1 MSSKSDFIDGICYN
15 ISNKYPSLTNR
26 ELNRAIDNILKDNPI
41 NYNRKLLSLHTEYYF
56 LLQKECEKIIIKRKY
71 IQQLIRII
79 GKVMIL
85 YNKHNQTTCT
95 NTDPYGETPLFRL
108 LID

>member
-1 MSSKSDFIDGICYN
+1 MSHTISDFINGICYN
-15 ISNKYPSLTNR
+15 IRHKYPSLTNR
-26 ELNRAIDNILKDNPI
+26 ELNRAIDNILKETPI
-41 NYNRKLLSLHTEYYF
+41 NYKRNMLSLHTEYYF
-56 LLQKECEKIIIKRKY
+56 LLRKECEKIIKKRKY

-85 YNKHNQTTCT
+85 YKTTCT
-95 NTDPYGETPLFRL
+95 NKDPYGETSLFRL

>member
-1 MSSKSDFIDGICYN
+1 MSHTKSDFIDGICYK
-15 ISNKYPSLTNR
+15 ITHKYPSLTNI
-26 ELNRAIDNILKDNPI
+26 ELNRAIDNILKENPI

-56 LLQKECEKIIIKRKY
+56 LLRNECEKIIKKRRY

-85 YNKHNQTTCT
+85 YKQNKTTCT
-95 NTDPYGETPLFRL
+95 NTDLYGETPLFHL